1 MVTLGVFVLVAVAEL
16 AVFCG
21 GFYAGV
27 KLGIGEPE
35 KLLAELKT
43 DLAVL
48 ESKGLADV
56 AIAKTWVLA
65 EISKIKAKL

>member
-1 MVTLGVFVLVAVAEL
+1 MITLGVFVAVAVAEL

-35 KLLAELKT
+35 KLLAELKN
-43 DLAVL
+43 DVL
-48 ESKGLADV
+48 VLHTKATADV
-56 AIAKTWVLA
+56 EVAKTWVLA
-65 EISKIKAKL
+65 EVAKIKAKL